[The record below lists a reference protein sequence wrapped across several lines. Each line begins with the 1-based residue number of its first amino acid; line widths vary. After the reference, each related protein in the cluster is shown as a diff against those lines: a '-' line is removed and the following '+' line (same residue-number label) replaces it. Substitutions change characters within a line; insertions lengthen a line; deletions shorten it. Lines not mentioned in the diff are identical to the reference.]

1 MRRTGNWSR
10 IVIVAGLCVL
20 GGCARY
26 SPFDI
31 FADSTKY
38 CAEMLLQRDMQTV
51 AKTREQ
57 RFLGKVPDTTA
68 RCLGGKYAESL
79 REGPWLDWP
88 NYWAVSDATS
98 RAPAWLLAHAKV
110 IGPNAHGINGAL
122 YELELQ
128 RIELIK
134 FNLFDNNKTYE
145 AYVTGR
151 NG

>member
-1 MRRTGNWSR
+1 MRQIGKWSR
-10 IVIVAGLCVL
+10 LVIVTGLCAL
-20 GGCARY
+20 GACAGH
-26 SPFDI
+26 SPLDI
-31 FADSTKY
+31 FVDSTKD
-38 CAEMLLQRDMQTV
+38 CAEMLLQRDIQTV

-68 RCLGGKYAESL
+68 RCLGGKHAEKL

-88 NYWAVSDATS
+88 NYWAAGDATS
-98 RAPAWLLAHAKV
+98 LAPARLLANSKV

-134 FNLFDNNKTYE
+134 FNL
-145 AYVTGR
+145 
-151 NG
+151 